1 MPKDLK
7 NSLAILRIGYV
18 FAKHDALFVFDHI
31 RAFPAA
37 TWISRRLFR
46 QAQDLPAGKRLA
58 AAFRELGPTFIKL
71 GQTLSTRSDLIGD
84 DIARDLAELQDRVPP
99 FDSAL
104 AKQRVE
110 ESLGAPI
117 SALYS
122 QFDEHPIAA
131 ASIAQVHFATTTEG
145 RAVAVKILRPGI
157 AEAFARDLELFQWIA
172 DTIERRIPNL
182 RRLRPREMV
191 ETVRNSVY
199 FELDLRYEAAS
210 AVELKQNMASE
221 PRFYVPE
228 IDWNRTSDSVLTL
241 ERIDG
246 IPINDITALKAAGHN
261 LNIILEVCA
270 AAFFNQVFRD
280 GFFHADMH
288 PGNVFIMADG
298 RVAAIDFG
306 IMGRLDWPNRVF
318 LARVLQGFMVE
329 DYAMVARVH
338 FEHGIVP
345 RNKSM
350 EQFAL
355 ACRAIAKPIL
365 GKPLN
370 EISIAKLLGQL
381 FKVSQDFEMR
391 LQPQFLL
398 LQKSMMVTE
407 GVGRA
412 LNPDINTWKMTEPLI
427 ASWYRKNL
435 GVQASARYHIR
446 EALDQL
452 HRLPRLIET
461 AGRVLSRME
470 EEPDGLY
477 QQTLAPL
484 PDRAISTSS
493 LPRLFVLLVVTIAM
507 LLVAWHLSDRIG
519 ALPLV

>member
-1 MPKDLK
+1 MAKDLK
-7 NSLAILRIGYV
+7 NTLALLRIGYV
-18 FAKHDALFVFDHI
+18 FAKHDALFVFEQLH
-31 RAFPAA
+31 AFPTI
-37 TWISRRLFR
+37 TWVSRRLFR
-46 QAQDLPAGKRLA
+46 QKQNLPAGKRLA

-84 DIARDLAELQDRVPP
+84 DVARDLAELQDRVPP

-104 AKQRVE
+104 ARQRVE
-110 ESLGAPI
+110 ESLGATVD
-117 SALYS
+117 SL
-122 QFDEHPIAA
+122 FLHFEEHPVAA

-145 RAVAVKILRPGI
+145 KAVAVKILRPGI
-157 AEAFARDLELFQWIA
+157 EAAFAKDLELFQWIA
-172 DTIERRIPNL
+172 DTIERRLPEL

-221 PRFYVPE
+221 EGFYVPE

-261 LNIILEVCA
+261 LNRILEICA
-270 AAFFNQVFRD
+270 AAFFHQVFRD

-370 EISIAKLLGQL
+370 EISVAKLLGQL

-427 ASWYRKNL
+427 ATWYRKNL
-435 GVQASARYHIR
+435 GVSASARYHLR
-446 EALDQL
+446 EALGQFHL
-452 HRLPRLIET
+452 LQRLIEQ
-461 AGRVLSRME
+461 AGRVLSRIE
-470 EEPDGLY
+470 AEPDGLY
-477 QQTLAPL
+477 RSTLEPIATSNG
-484 PDRAISTSS
+484 RATGSGPRLLALLIVVTGLVVVSS
-493 LPRLFVLLVVTIAM
+493 LMAAHVMP
-507 LLVAWHLSDRIG
+507 LS
-519 ALPLV
+519 

>member
-1 MPKDLK
+1 MANDLK
-7 NSLAILRIGYV
+7 NSLALLRIGYV
-18 FAKHDALFVFDHI
+18 FAKHDALFVFEQI
-31 RAFPAA
+31 RAFPTV
-37 TWISRRLFR
+37 TWVSRRLFR
-46 QAQDLPAGKRLA
+46 QKQDLSPGKRLA

-110 ESLGAPI
+110 EALGAPI
-117 SALYS
+117 DEL
-122 QFDEHPIAA
+122 FLHFEEHPVAA
-131 ASIAQVHFATTTEG
+131 ASIAQVHFATTREG
-145 RAVAVKILRPGI
+145 KQVAVKILRPGI

-172 DTIERRIPNL
+172 DTIERRAPEM

-221 PRFYVPE
+221 AGFYVPE
-228 IDWNRTSDSVLTL
+228 IDWNRTSDTVLTL

-246 IPINDITALKAAGHN
+246 IPINDIAALKAAGHD
-261 LNIILEVCA
+261 LNAILAICA
-270 AAFFNQVFRD
+270 SAFFNQVFRD

-288 PGNVFIMADG
+288 PGNVFIMPDG

-338 FEHGIVP
+338 FDHGIVP
-345 RNKSM
+345 KNKSA

-370 EISIAKLLGQL
+370 EISVAKLLGQL

-427 ASWYRKNL
+427 AGWYRKNL
-435 GVQASARYHIR
+435 GVQASARYHLR
-446 EALDQL
+446 EAMDNL
-452 HRLPRLIET
+452 HRLPRLIDRANRILARMDEDPDALYQPSMT
-461 AGRVLSRME
+461 PIDDRRRPLSPFTRLTVLLAVMAAMAVTAVMLAGRLSVI
-470 EEPDGLY
+470 
-477 QQTLAPL
+477 Q
-484 PDRAISTSS
+484 
-493 LPRLFVLLVVTIAM
+493 
-507 LLVAWHLSDRIG
+507 
-519 ALPLV
+519 

>member
-1 MPKDLK
+1 LH
-7 NSLAILRIGYV
+7 
-18 FAKHDALFVFDHI
+18 F
-31 RAFPAA
+31 
-37 TWISRRLFR
+37 
-46 QAQDLPAGKRLA
+46 
-58 AAFRELGPTFIKL
+58 E
-71 GQTLSTRSDLIGD
+71 
-84 DIARDLAELQDRVPP
+84 DIPV
-99 FDSAL
+99 
-104 AKQRVE
+104 
-110 ESLGAPI
+110 
-117 SALYS
+117 
-122 QFDEHPIAA
+122 AA

-145 RAVAVKILRPGI
+145 TRVAVKVLRPDVQ
-157 AEAFARDLELFQWIA
+157 EAFARDLELFQWIA
-172 DTIERRIPNL
+172 ETVERRAPDM

-191 ETVRNSVY
+191 ETVKNSVY

-221 PRFYVPE
+221 PGFYVPE
-228 IDWNRTSDSVLTL
+228 IDWNRTTDTVLTL

-246 IPINDITALKAAGHN
+246 IPINDIAALKAAGHD
-261 LNIILEVCA
+261 LSAILAICA
-270 AAFFNQVFRD
+270 RAFFNQVFRD

-288 PGNVFIMADG
+288 PGNVFILPDG

-338 FEHGIVP
+338 FDHGIVP
-345 RNKSM
+345 KNKSM

-370 EISIAKLLGQL
+370 EISVAKLLGQL

-427 ASWYRKNL
+427 AEWYGRNL
-435 GVQASARYHIR
+435 GMRASARYHLR
-446 EALDQL
+446 EAMDNL
-452 HRLPRLIET
+452 HRLPRLIDRANRILARMDEDPDALYQPTLTPMEETRQTTSRFVELAILFCMLGGIIT
-461 AGRVLSRME
+461 AG
-470 EEPDGLY
+470 
-477 QQTLAPL
+477 
-484 PDRAISTSS
+484 
-493 LPRLFVLLVVTIAM
+493 VLLYR
-507 LLVAWHLSDRIG
+507 HLIG
-519 ALPLV
+519 FAV